1 MTVLLSNDGDK
12 MQNITEDLNQESALS
27 RIKDEHTKNKFNV

>member
-12 MQNITEDLNQESALS
+12 MKNITEDLNQESALS
-27 RIKDEHTKNKFNV
+27 KNKFNV